1 MRSNEIFAGMSG
13 EEAERFLVELKQDAP
28 DVAKLAL
35 GATAEAFRLRPEFLK
50 RQPRARQAEWMR
62 RALGR
67 TIGAPL
73 AEEVLATYFLDHEKD
88 LLIELLDAL
97 GVPHKD
103 GRLSQTEPECPDA
116 KRLESEIKKF
126 RKGAKPEKRELLLRA
141 FAAQSSIEW
150 PALDEL
156 LATGKVSASAALRPA
171 PAPPAAAAP
180 SKAGRKTAAK
190 PKTKPKTKARP
201 EAKARARAKPK
212 AKTKPQTKPKAKPKG
227 RAKKKAKRK

>member
-13 EEAERFLVELKQDAP
+13 EQAERFLVELKQDAP
-28 DVAKLAL
+28 DVATLAL
-35 GATAEAFRLRPEFLK
+35 AATAEAFRLRPEFLK

-88 LLIELLDAL
+88 LLIELLDTL
-97 GVPHKD
+97 GVPHED
-103 GRLSQTEPECPDA
+103 GRLSQGEPECPDA
-116 KRLESEIKKF
+116 KKLESGIKKF

-141 FAAQSSIEW
+141 FAAQSSVEW
-150 PALDEL
+150 PGLDEL
-156 LATGKVSASAALRPA
+156 LATGKVSASAAARPA
-171 PAPPAAAAP
+171 PTPPAAAEP
-180 SKAGRKTAAK
+180 RAK
-190 PKTKPKTKARP
+190 PRTKARQ

-212 AKTKPQTKPKAKPKG
+212 AKTSTKLKAKAKPKG